1 MKIVKSYHEFVVN
14 EEAEGQMYRT
24 KLENIVNNAQELL
37 NHINNDDDLEAWIQD
52 KITIAEHNMDAIL
65 GYMQSNKKAKNG
77 SMPNAGKQM
86 GVTPKMPTGSKLI
99 FDKKK

>member
-1 MKIVKSYHEFVVN
+1 MNIVKSYHEFVVN

-37 NHINNDDDLEAWIQD
+37 NHINNDDDLEAWVQD

-65 GYMQSNKKAKNG
+65 GYMQSNKKAKSG
-77 SMPNAGKQM
+77 SLSGKQID
-86 GVTPKMPTGSKLI
+86 VTPKMPADAKLI
-99 FDKKK
+99 FDKNK